1 MACWLAACGS
11 YVAVS
16 RFGACSRCGGVQGGC
31 VFLVWGGAHCR
42 GGSISIFQGFF
53 ANVCGVLFGDWG
65 KRLAI
70 ILSGLE
76 IF

>member
-1 MACWLAACGS
+1 MARILLYRGLGP
-11 YVAVS
+11 AVVVGV
-16 RFGACSRCGGVQGGC
+16 FGADASFWC
-31 VFLVWGGAHCR
+31 GGAHCR